1 MQTPL
6 MLMSSRYVL
15 SSVHNC
21 FCSVNFYKR
30 SWAFK
35 LQLLTDFTWSVFEVI
50 PESRCFIG
58 TNLLLEQVKMVIKCS
73 FYLGGCWVLNYAA
86 ADEENHIYVT
96 NMRTHTKCKKAC
108 FSSF

>member
-1 MQTPL
+1 MFSPQCTTAFA
-6 MLMSSRYVL
+6 VL
-15 SSVHNC
+15 IFTKEVG
-21 FCSVNFYKR
+21 
-30 SWAFK
+30 
-35 LQLLTDFTWSVFEVI
+35 QLLTDFTWSVFEVI